1 MIVLQKRDIEYLKM
15 LARFGVLSRTTVNK
29 IYGGHTD
36 YPKRR
41 RKKLEDG
48 GYIIRNNKNSCLSSE
63 GKEYVRKLGIE
74 PRNISGDKRARDRIA
89 KIAEI
94 LIPLESTYKI
104 YPSWEIKKD
113 LPEMKL
119 LYYGKIVNLIS
130 SSEYFIYNIGKL
142 NSEIKAAVQLK
153 RRFIYRIRDE
163 IFQSAKSNKFNR
175 VIVFAEN
182 GLAMNAYKE
191 ELKPLGVKEQLLL
204 PLTDYGINL
213 LKLYSQRD
221 INYMAAR
228 LVYGAELVKADWV
241 YADYALNDGT
251 NIMVLINNDMEKLIR
266 IKQYLELFKYNNS
279 SKKSEIELLCLENQK
294 ESLEREI
301 PGIPIRTVKLEELTK
316 RAESS

>member
-1 MIVLQKRDIEYLKM
+1 MIELQKRDVEYLKM

-29 IYGGHTD
+29 IYGGHID

-41 RKKLEDG
+41 RKKLEDE
-48 GYIIRNNKNSCLSSE
+48 GYIIKNNKNSCLSSD

-94 LIPLESTYKI
+94 LIPLEGMYKI

-142 NSEIKAAVQLK
+142 NSETKAAVQFK
-153 RRFIYRIRDE
+153 KRFICRIREE
-163 IFQSAKSNKFNR
+163 ILLSVKSNKFNK
-175 VIVFAEN
+175 VIIFAEN
-182 GLAMNAYKE
+182 GLAMKVYKE

-221 INYMAAR
+221 MNYMAAR
-228 LVYGAELVKADWV
+228 LIYGEELVKADWM
-241 YADYALNDGT
+241 YADYALKNGI

-266 IKQYLELFKYNNS
+266 IKQYLELFKYNNA
-279 SKKSEIELLCLENQK
+279 SKKAEIEVLCLEGQK
-294 ESLEREI
+294 SSLEHEI
-301 PGIPIRTVKLEELTK
+301 PGIPIRTVKLEDLIGCC
-316 RAESS
+316 